1 MFELNFTG
9 QDILSAFVGFS
20 IFPCVLI
27 APGYVTGWIFDLFD
41 FKKRHPLVRLGVGL
55 VLSFAISPILLQLT
69 SGLLSFDAAL
79 ILVVIFTGIC
89 IILVLRRGF
98 EFLPHTEKFWWMG
111 IGWAC
116 FTILS
121 LINIQWGDQLF
132 YSVTSYDQATRVS
145 VIDAITRTGVPPVNP
160 SFYPGKPERL
170 TFLYYFWYVV
180 CSVVDALGGKY
191 VDARAALNAS
201 SAWVALGLMA
211 LISLYFW
218 SRNSTP
224 AKTIWKTVLL
234 GVGLFAV
241 SGLDVL
247 PAVFLM
253 IRTGKV
259 IGSIDVWN
267 TWIQSWAASIL
278 WVPHHVAAL
287 IAGMCAILLAQF
299 ARDKPSSRQFVLF
312 AIAGVAFASAV
323 GLSIYVTLVFVFFW
337 GMWLVA
343 LIFQKTSRF
352 LIFPMLLSGI
362 VALILASPF
371 LSDLLRGGGDAA
383 GTLPITFEIRAF
395 LQLESFVA
403 DWSFLPR
410 SLIMLAVLPINYLF
424 ELGFFFLSAFYWF
437 QMQDKKMLWSDPFR
451 TAEVILFFVVLIVGS
466 TLRSTLITSNDLGW
480 RAWLPGQFILLIWG
494 VDTLEN
500 LSLVSKT
507 PSPLAG
513 EVHKNRR
520 LMIVFLAVG
529 IITTIADAALLRFAW
544 PLMTGPEVTRQYYS
558 AHLAYDYLRENAPAD
573 AITQNNPSISLDR
586 PSGLYG
592 THQMVISDR
601 TMYGISTKDFD
612 KWAARI
618 SPIFNDTDMMD
629 WQLLDPLCAEYS
641 IDILIFAD
649 VDPVWRSLDD
659 LKAQRLPLYE
669 NEHYIIFSCG
679 E

>member
-1 MFELNFTG
+1 
-9 QDILSAFVGFS
+9 
-20 IFPCVLI
+20 
-27 APGYVTGWIFDLFD
+27 
-41 FKKRHPLVRLGVGL
+41 
-55 VLSFAISPILLQLT
+55 
-69 SGLLSFDAAL
+69 
-79 ILVVIFTGIC
+79 
-89 IILVLRRGF
+89 
-98 EFLPHTEKFWWMG
+98 
-111 IGWAC
+111 
-116 FTILS
+116 
-121 LINIQWGDQLF
+121 
-132 YSVTSYDQATRVS
+132 
-145 VIDAITRTGVPPVNP
+145 
-160 SFYPGKPERL
+160 
-170 TFLYYFWYVV
+170 
-180 CSVVDALGGKY
+180 
-191 VDARAALNAS
+191 
-201 SAWVALGLMA
+201 
-211 LISLYFW
+211 
-218 SRNSTP
+218 
-224 AKTIWKTVLL
+224 
-234 GVGLFAV
+234 
-241 SGLDVL
+241 
-247 PAVFLM
+247 
-253 IRTGKV
+253 
-259 IGSIDVWN
+259 
-267 TWIQSWAASIL
+267 
-278 WVPHHVAAL
+278 
-287 IAGMCAILLAQF
+287 
-299 ARDKPSSRQFVLF
+299 
-312 AIAGVAFASAV
+312 
-323 GLSIYVTLVFVFFW
+323 
-337 GMWLVA
+337 
-343 LIFQKTSRF
+343 
-352 LIFPMLLSGI
+352 
-362 VALILASPF
+362 
-371 LSDLLRGGGDAA
+371 
-383 GTLPITFEIRAF
+383 
-395 LQLESFVA
+395 
-403 DWSFLPR
+403 
-410 SLIMLAVLPINYLF
+410 
-424 ELGFFFLSAFYWF
+424 
-437 QMQDKKMLWSDPFR
+437 MLWSDPFR